1 MMVEEDSHAKTQSA
15 QRKTGLGQWN
25 WARWF
30 IPLGGLL
37 ALIGY
42 FGPWVNHRA
51 AGLVVTGLDLGE
63 YVKFLPA
70 VRGGQLVLWR
80 EGFYWPLVA
89 VSLAFSLYAFRKP
102 LRYPWPLRALLL
114 ALAIVAALN
123 LLPPAWTPGLL
134 TTPEFQMQ
142 TAALVI
148 CLLAAG
154 FSPFLAL
161 IPQPL
166 TKIIVIGLSIGALWF
181 PISSF
186 LRVLPLISA
195 LYNQPLQPGWGM
207 FGLGL
212 GLLILIGAT
221 LRSSLD

>member
-1 MMVEEDSHAKTQSA
+1 MAKEDSHTKTQSA
-15 QRKTGLGQWN
+15 QRKTGLGQWS

-102 LRYPWPLRALLL
+102 LRYPWPMRALLL

-221 LRSSLD
+221 LRSRLD

>member
-15 QRKTGLGQWN
+15 QRKTGLGQWS

-161 IPQPL
+161 IPQPF
-166 TKIIVIGLSIGALWF
+166 TQIIVIGLSIGALWF

-212 GLLILIGAT
+212 GLIILIGAT